1 MTFGQT
7 LEKTMKANSET
18 KIEVARM
25 LHVDN
30 STIGKYTNGSRKVP
44 KDVMRSSTQ
53 HYDDAELYVAAANE
67 VTGNAWVPWLDGEGA
82 DLHKASVHLKTMEE
96 VKEFIIAMEKVQIT
110 KRKDQLCERGH
121 EEIKQAIMEGLE
133 AMTALTHYIGVLCKE
148 YCFSWLG
155 MWKEHRRDLKSK
167 KYIN

>member
-96 VKEFIIAMEKVQIT
+96 VKDLLSPW
-110 KRKDQLCERGH
+110 KRFKSPKGKTSSANEGMRKSS
-121 EEIKQAIMEGLE
+121 KQ
-133 AMTALTHYIGVLCKE
+133 
-148 YCFSWLG
+148 SWKG
-155 MWKEHRRDLKSK
+155 
-167 KYIN
+167 